1 MDRGRTRPQMDDGKN
16 IMINFF
22 DITAMTLLILRY
34 YGLIEIS
41 GWWIAFWFL
50 LGFVESVLQVF
61 LKEMK
66 KK

>member
-1 MDRGRTRPQMDDGKN
+1 
-16 IMINFF
+16 MINFF